1 MLLPGVRE
9 HHILP
14 SFDAGRW
21 LLFDVEK
28 GVVLPLP
35 EGIEEGLHPEKAGEE
50 AGELY
55 GMLKETL
62 LPANEDAETDTAES
76 AAEDAEQE
84 PPHATHLSL
93 DLAGSC
99 NLRCRYCFE
108 SDLDSRHGKPDPA
121 MLQSALRRFFEQLPP
136 DAVAHIHFGSGEPL
150 LGFSRLQE
158 VVAESMRL
166 AGSRE
171 VRFHLTTNG
180 TLLNE
185 EMALFLSAHPFHVK
199 VSMDG
204 PPEHQNANRPKPH
217 NAPSYDEAYAGLQ
230 KLLELMPERV
240 TINSVL
246 TAGQRLID
254 LWHWAREIGIRHL
267 QVIKVGAPGGQEM
280 QLPGEMLHAY
290 QHDLQTIAKDTAQ
303 ALAAN
308 RQPVIFQPL
317 AKVVAAIAT
326 GRRNERYCGAGG
338 DYLGVDVK
346 GDVWPC
352 FHYIGLEEYRLGNI
366 DNAWQS
372 PERQH
377 YFNRHATPVDQ
388 RPVCSQCW
396 ARYLCGGGCYAD
408 AAIYGK
414 DADSPFMHHCD
425 FWRAEFEVGLALYE
439 VLIRMGPQY
448 VLALMGIKDDEL
460 LATVAG

>member
-1 MLLPGVRE
+1 MPLSGARE

-14 SFDAGRW
+14 SFDGGRW
-21 LLFDVEK
+21 LLFDVER
-28 GVVLPLP
+28 GVVFPLP
-35 EGIEEGLHPEKAGEE
+35 DGIEEGLRPEDMDEE
-50 AGELY
+50 AVHCY
-55 GMLKETL
+55 SMLKETL
-62 LPANEDAETDTAES
+62 LPANEDM
-76 AAEDAEQE
+76 EQGIKGRADQK
-84 PPHATHLSL
+84 PPPATHLSL

-99 NLRCRYCFE
+99 NLRCLYCFE
-108 SDLDSRHGKPDPA
+108 NDLDSRHGKPDPKV
-121 MLQSALRRFFEQLPP
+121 LRSALRNFFGQLP
-136 DAVAHIHFGSGEPL
+136 AGGIAHIHFGSGEPL
-150 LGFSRLQE
+150 LGFNRLQE
-158 VVAESMRL
+158 VVGETMRL

-180 TLLNE
+180 TLVNDE
-185 EMALFLSAHPFHVK
+185 IAEFLSAHPFHVK

-217 NAPSYDEAYAGLQ
+217 NASSYDEAYAGLQ
-230 KLLELMPERV
+230 KLLSRMPERV

-254 LWHWAREIGIRHL
+254 LWRWAEEIGIHHL
-267 QVIKVGAPGGQEM
+267 QVIKVGAPAGQEM

-290 QHDLQTIAKDTAQ
+290 QHDLHTIAEETARS
-303 ALAAN
+303 LAGN

-366 DNAWQS
+366 NNAWQGRK
-372 PERQH
+372 RQH

-408 AAIYGK
+408 AAIYGQ
-414 DADSPFMHHCD
+414 DTDSPFMHHCD
-425 FWRAEFEVGLALYE
+425 FWRSEFEAGLALYE
-439 VLIRMGPQY
+439 MLIRMGPQY
-448 VLALMGIKDDEL
+448 VLALMGIRESEL
-460 LATVAG
+460 LATIAG